1 MNNAEARKW
10 LDGAWNCVLEMGTGE
25 PDREIDRLVNSGVL
39 SIRYAIMT
47 QMLGKIADGNRSL
60 LSLQL
65 GTGESPGAWD
75 ARSFCTSVIVPW
87 VADNHAVLGK
97 SPDPYVNNPLRR
109 PRLDEGTH
117 QLRNKEEWDALV
129 EFLAPLDAGGRIKL
143 EAAFIRCLESA
154 ARRLAAQSFEY
165 QIPVRVSL
173 PQMLRILETFLSEA
187 SKGLRPLVVTAAM
200 MAVLGRAFS
209 LFANV
214 SSQGMNE
221 ADSSTG
227 APGDIMCLDGNGNM
241 LLAIEVKD
249 RALTLADIKG
259 STQKARASTD
269 PLSNLLF
276 AAPSIRDDEQDIV
289 RKNMETAW
297 ASGLNISQI
306 DIVDL
311 ANVVFALLSEE
322 WRPVLLREI
331 GTELNK
337 RADHVHRRAWHDLL
351 SNISGEGM
359 T

>member
-10 LDGAWNCVLEMGTGE
+10 LDGAWNRVLETGTGE
-25 PDREIDRLVNSGVL
+25 PDGEIDRLVNSGVL

-143 EAAFIRCLESA
+143 EAAFIRCLESV

-165 QIPVRVSL
+165 QIPIRVSL
-173 PQMLRILETFLSEA
+173 PQILETLSRDGCDDGRPRTCLLSLCECLVA
-187 SKGLRPLVVTAAM
+187 RAERSGLLH
-200 MAVLGRAFS
+200 GRAGRRDVPRRQRQHAS
-209 LFANV
+209 GYRG
-214 SSQGMNE
+214 QG
-221 ADSSTG
+221 S
-227 APGDIMCLDGNGNM
+227 CLDIGGCQG
-241 LLAIEVKD
+241 LDA
-249 RALTLADIKG
+249 KG
-259 STQKARASTD
+259 PGINRSV
-269 PLSNLLF
+269 
-276 AAPSIRDDEQDIV
+276 EQPAV
-289 RKNMETAW
+289 C
-297 ASGLNISQI
+297 
-306 DIVDL
+306 
-311 ANVVFALLSEE
+311 
-322 WRPVLLREI
+322 
-331 GTELNK
+331 GTK
-337 RADHVHRRAWHDLL
+337 HPGR
-351 SNISGEGM
+351 
-359 T
+359 